1 MTSTAR
7 MVLVLAGICCV
18 AGLALAGVYEITK
31 EPIAYQ
37 KKLDIIR
44 SLEAVLPGSGIDPD
58 AFFLEMTREDGEQVK
73 VYRAKGEE
81 GQVAGAAFQVVAPDG
96 YSGKIFIMMGVRPE
110 GVLGGIEILSHAETP
125 GLGSLIEKE
134 EWKALF
140 RGISLETTNFK
151 VKKDGGDI
159 DQITGATIS
168 PRAVTGAV
176 EKGLKWFLGNRE
188 TILDPTGVD
197 PSGLNPSGLNTSGA
211 GPSGETP

>member
-1 MTSTAR
+1 

-134 EWKALF
+134 EWKGLF

>member
-7 MVLVLAGICCV
+7 LVLVLAGICCV

-44 SLEAVLPGSGIDPD
+44 SLEAVLPGFGIDPD
-58 AFFLEMTREDGEQVK
+58 TFFLELTREDGEPVK
-73 VYRAKGEE
+73 VYRAQGDE
-81 GQVAGAAFQVVAPDG
+81 GQVTGAAFQVVAPDG
-96 YSGKIFIMMGVRPE
+96 YSGKIFIMMGVNPE
-110 GVLGGIEILSHAETP
+110 GALGGIEILSHAETP

-134 EWKALF
+134 EWKGLF

-168 PRAVTGAV
+168 PRAIAGAV
-176 EKGLKWFLGNRE
+176 EKGLKWYLDSRG
-188 TILDPTGVD
+188 TILEPSGPDPSGLDPTGEI
-197 PSGLNPSGLNTSGA
+197 S
-211 GPSGETP
+211 

>member
-134 EWKALF
+134 EWKSLF

-197 PSGLNPSGLNTSGA
+197 PSGLNTSGLNTSGA